1 MKQSL
6 ISRGVLILAIT
17 AIAVFMAFPPSV
29 KVKRGLD
36 LQGGMHLVLEVKTDD
51 AIRSETNH
59 DADTLLERLAEDKE
73 LPGLTAQRPSKGD
86 ADVAR
91 FTVSGVPSDRG
102 ADVRAIYKKFLQDRW
117 DLAQNGADFVFAM
130 RDSVERKL
138 RDEAVGQARRTIRNR
153 IDQYGVSEP
162 VIQRQGFADSDRLVL
177 QLPGVEDPERVKS
190 LIGRTAFLEWKLAI
204 YPRGGGFSLS
214 REDVLANLGGS
225 IPADVEILEGVQRD
239 LNGNDIGTQYVAV
252 ERRPVITGRDLKT
265 ARVGPGQFNE
275 PVVIFVL
282 DYQKGQEFGEMTKNN
297 IGRGMAVVLDN
308 RVLTAPTINGQIFE
322 QGNIQ
327 GSFDPEEAADLA
339 TSLKSGA
346 LPAEITF
353 LEERTVGPSLGQDSV
368 EQGLRAGLLGAGLV
382 VVAMLI
388 IYLLAGVNA
397 ILVLTLNIVFV
408 FGALAAF
415 GATLTLP
422 GIAGIILTIGM
433 AVDANVLIFERI
445 REELRAG
452 RTVKAAVAS
461 GFGKALS
468 SIIDANVTT
477 LIAAVFLFQFGTGP
491 IRGFAVT
498 LSIGI
503 LASVFTAVFVSR
515 WVFDLWLSRNQRV
528 ERLYI

>member
-6 ISRGVLILAIT
+6 IARGLLILT
-17 AIAVFMAFPPSV
+17 LVAIAFYMAYPPDV

-73 LPGLTAQRPSKGD
+73 LSGLTAERPSKGD
-86 ADVAR
+86 AALNR
-91 FTVSGVPSDRG
+91 FTVSGVPSGRG
-102 ADVRAIYKKFLQDRW
+102 GDVREIHRDYLQQRW
-117 DLAQNGADFVFAM
+117 DLSQTGDRFVFTM
-130 RDSVERKL
+130 KDSIERQF

-153 IDQYGVSEP
+153 IDQYGVTEP
-162 VIQRQGFADSDRLVL
+162 VIQRQGFSDSDRLVL

-190 LIGRTAFLEWKLAI
+190 LIGRTAFLEWRLSI
-204 YPRGGGFSLS
+204 YPRQGGMSPS
-214 REDVLANLGGS
+214 REDVIANLGGTV
-225 IPADVEILEGVQRD
+225 PADVEILEGDQLD
-239 LNGNDIGTQYVAV
+239 FSGNVIGTQYVAV

-265 ARVGPGQFNE
+265 ARLSSGQFNE
-275 PVVIFVL
+275 PVVEFVL

-297 IGRGMAVVLDN
+297 INRGMAVVLDN
-308 RVLTAPTINGQIFE
+308 RVLTAPEIQGQIFE
-322 QGNIQ
+322 RGVIR
-327 GSFDPEEAADLA
+327 GSFDPEEATDLA

-368 EQGLRAGLLGAGLV
+368 EQGLRAGLFGAGLV
-382 VVAMLI
+382 VVGMLI
-388 IYLLAGVNA
+388 VYLLAGVNA
-397 ILVLTLNIVFV
+397 VLVLSLNVVLV
-408 FGALAAF
+408 FGALAMF

-461 GFGKALS
+461 GFEKALS
-468 SIIDANVTT
+468 SIVDANITT

-498 LSIGI
+498 LFVGI
-503 LASVFTAVFVSR
+503 FASLFTAVFISR
-515 WVFDLWLSRNQRV
+515 WVFDLWLSRRQRV